1 LKHRIPELDGIRG
14 IAIAMVLAHH
24 YFLLPIQAPRTSLL
38 HYIQASGRLAWS
50 GVDLFFVLSGFLI
63 GGILLDARTSEN
75 YFRVFYARRFFRIVP
90 IYACCLAGAYVLKI
104 LVSQGLAPRLAW
116 MFAEQ
121 VPFGSY
127 VAFLQNFWMAGLS
140 TYGVFGLGVTWSLAI
155 EEQFY
160 LTLPA
165 LIRLVNPK
173 RLVVAVSIGIAL
185 APLLRTALYTLW
197 RSHTMS
203 WVVLMPCRAD
213 ALLLGVLGAIA
224 VRNSVAREWLEV
236 HRGVL
241 RMLLVTLAVGVGA
254 LTVRWS
260 NPYGGGMATVGFT
273 WLALF
278 YLSVL
283 LCAVLYRDG
292 WVAQMC
298 RWRWLG
304 WLGSIAYG
312 TYLLHEFVRSL
323 FFGLIWSHLPTGMSA
338 AEFGVSVAA
347 LICTLA
353 LCWASWSFFERP
365 LIERGHV
372 AQYQRSPNGAVL
384 GAANPKTGMN
394 RGETVAFRP

>member
-1 LKHRIPELDGIRG
+1 
-14 IAIAMVLAHH
+14 MVLLHH
-24 YFLLPIQAPRTSLL
+24 YFLLPLRVEPGTAWSYLK
-38 HYIQASGRLAWS
+38 AAGRLAWS

-63 GGILLDARTSEN
+63 AGILLDARTSGN
-75 YFRVFYARRFFRIVP
+75 YFRVFYTRRFFRIVP
-90 IYACCLAGAYVLKI
+90 IYACCLVGAYVLRV
-104 LVSQGLAPRLAW
+104 LVNQGRAPRLAW

-127 VAFLQNFWMAGLS
+127 FAFLQNFWMARLT
-140 TYGVFGLGVTWSLAI
+140 TYGIFGLGVTWSLAV

-165 LIRLVNPK
+165 LIRFVNPK
-173 RLVVAVSIGIAL
+173 RLAIAVSTGIVL
-185 APLLRTALYTLW
+185 APLLRTAFYAFW

-213 ALLLGVLGAIA
+213 ALLMGVLGAIV
-224 VRNSVAREWLEV
+224 VRSSAGREWLEAR
-236 HRGVL
+236 RGEL
-241 RMLLVTLAVGVGA
+241 RILVVVLAVGVGG
-254 LTVRWS
+254 LTVWWS
-260 NPYGGGMATVGFT
+260 NPYSGGMATVGFT

-283 LCAVLYRDG
+283 LCAVLYRDS
-292 WVAQMC
+292 WLAQMC

-323 FFGLIWSHLPTGMSA
+323 FFGLIWSHLPTRMSA

-347 LICTLA
+347 LTCTLA
-353 LCWASWSFFERP
+353 LCWASWVFFERP
-365 LIERGHV
+365 LIERGH
-372 AQYQRSPNGAVL
+372 ARQYQRLPNGAVV
-384 GAANPKTGMN
+384 GAANSKAGIN